1 MCKIVKLLVLVVI
14 LVAGYSCTQS
24 LDEIPESF
32 ETLKGLDI
40 KWRKNVSESKKN
52 VIRDILNDMVYVEG
66 GLFLMGATNEQ
77 GIYARNN
84 ERPAHYVR
92 LSSFYMGRREIT
104 IEQIE
109 ILLDRNFSS
118 YEKMQGAP
126 NFTWNDWAYVMKVI
140 KECSNISVDFPTEA
154 QWEYAAR
161 GGIYSKGYI
170 YPGGNTL
177 EEAEESENELG
188 LVNLAKGHSEWCK
201 DAYNVYSPIPL
212 EYNPYYIQGLGHIV
226 RGGNIKSVTEQNDYF
241 NTFSTANKFSSCY
254 DDCRNCRV
262 SARSYCDETQSF
274 LNTLISC
281 RLVINI
287 NEEE

>member
-1 MCKIVKLLVLVVI
+1 MCKIVNLLVLVVI

-126 NFTWNDWAYVMKVI
+126 NFT
-140 KECSNISVDFPTEA
+140 
-154 QWEYAAR
+154 
-161 GGIYSKGYI
+161 
-170 YPGGNTL
+170 
-177 EEAEESENELG
+177 
-188 LVNLAKGHSEWCK
+188 
-201 DAYNVYSPIPL
+201 
-212 EYNPYYIQGLGHIV
+212 
-226 RGGNIKSVTEQNDYF
+226 
-241 NTFSTANKFSSCY
+241 
-254 DDCRNCRV
+254 
-262 SARSYCDETQSF
+262 
-274 LNTLISC
+274 
-281 RLVINI
+281 
-287 NEEE
+287 